1 MKGYKTALQNAGI
14 EYDES
19 LVFETAY
26 SFTAGEEVYSKLA
39 EAGATAVFAGD
50 DEIAV
55 GIMNGALDHFVKI
68 PEEFEVVTANNS
80 KLSEMV
86 RPKLSTITQPLY
98 DIGAVAM
105 RLLTKLM
112 NKEDVDEKTIILP
125 HNIAN
130 RGTTKEV

>member
-1 MKGYKTALQNAGI
+1 MI
-14 EYDES
+14 
-19 LVFETAY
+19 FETAY
-26 SFTAGEEVYSKLA
+26 TFAAGEEVYTKLA

-98 DIGAVAM
+98 DIGAVSM

-112 NKEDVDEKTIILP
+112 NNNCKAVNGLTQFISNATMIAIIAPRLP
-125 HNIAN
+125 AN
-130 RGTTKEV
+130 R